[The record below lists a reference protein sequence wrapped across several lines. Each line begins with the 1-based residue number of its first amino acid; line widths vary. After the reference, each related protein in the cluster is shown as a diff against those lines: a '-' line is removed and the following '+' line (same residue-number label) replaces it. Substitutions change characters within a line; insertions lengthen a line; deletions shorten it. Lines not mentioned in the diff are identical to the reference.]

1 MEYASMGF
9 RMMHHLDSFATFSL
23 YRVRKDPVKKDMDMA
38 FVGRTV
44 CRQGCTS
51 KHVQVVE

>member
-9 RMMHHLDSFATFSL
+9 RIMHHLDSFATFRL
-23 YRVRKDPVKKDMDMA
+23 YRVRKDPVKKDMDME